1 MYNLRKGGVL
11 MSQSGNTREG
21 LYRIKVSWSRIKEE
35 LNQGRPKKQIYEGLK
50 SEGLYNYSYQSFLK
64 TLKSELKNPELKSPA
79 LRTVGETSETI
90 PPKKK
95 SEGAFIKPD
104 LSEEKA
110 KAAEVANKY
119 LK

>member
-64 TLKSELKNPELKSPA
+64 TLKSELKSPA